1 MRKGRVEMTRGIWT
15 RCGVLKN
22 ETHDAEHEVGRQC
35 YRDVSFDIHGHQLGA
50 TGLRCPYSWA
60 R

>member
-1 MRKGRVEMTRGIWT
+1 MTRETWT

-22 ETHDAEHEVGRQC
+22 ETRDAEHEVDRQC
-35 YRDVSFDIHGHQLGA
+35 YRDVSFGNHGHRLGA
-50 TGLRCPYSWA
+50 TGPRCLCSWA

>member
-1 MRKGRVEMTRGIWT
+1 MTRETWT

-22 ETHDAEHEVGRQC
+22 ETRDAEHGVGRQY

-50 TGLRCPYSWA
+50 TGPRCLYSWA